1 MLITIT
7 TINSSGCVKWKTPL
21 FWLPYQLP
29 LLVIFGGG
37 LSQQTWGNVIVHKCL
52 WCWMRMGR
60 TTTIVWYHESLRWPN
75 LIFSCR
81 QVVVSPRFGVGVL
94 SAGSSTPGQAVR
106 RDSANKSSATDL
118 PKPGHCVPNPA
129 SRRILLS
136 LPLSSAHYY
145 TPHYR
150 PIIQ

>member
-1 MLITIT
+1 MLIIST
-7 TINSSGCVKWKTPL
+7 TINSSGCVKWKTFL

-29 LLVIFGGG
+29 LLVVFGGG
-37 LSQQTWGNVIVHKCL
+37 LPQQTWDNVHMCL
-52 WCWMRMGR
+52 WCWMRMR
-60 TTTIVWYHESLRWPN
+60 RATEIVWYHQSLRWPN